1 MQVFNI
7 LLRPA
12 FAFLHET
19 GYESSVYVDV
29 SLLLAQIFEECLG
42 NVLST
47 IPFLST
53 LVTGLEFSIHP
64 TKPIFAPTPKIKFL
78 AIEIDTLNMTLTQ
91 KEIYSCSI
99 AAKRVLKHD
108 LP

>member
-7 LLRPA
+7 MLKLA

-19 GYESSVYVDV
+19 GYESSVYVNV

-47 IPFLST
+47 IPLLNT
-53 LVTGLEFSIHP
+53 LVTGIGIFHTPNKS
-64 TKPIFAPTPKIKFL
+64 IFAPTPKIKFL
-78 AIEIDTLNMTLTQ
+78 ALEIDTINMTLTL

-99 AAKRVLKHD
+99 AAKIVLKHD